1 LRKIKF
7 RVWDTE
13 LKEFATDWT
22 NRDPFFLLTTGQLFF
37 YEKTKILDGTYGSD
51 RIVADYGS
59 RFIMQQ
65 YTGLSDSGDKEI
77 YEGDI
82 LTRYK
87 EVALVDFNSDNYSSI
102 LGWNLLSLAWEI
114 NGEKICSEKSK
125 DGKYPPVEYYYG
137 QSPNEEWTI
146 IGNIYENPEL
156 LK

>member
-1 LRKIKF
+1 MRKIKF

-22 NRDPFFLLTTGQLFF
+22 NRDPFLCLTTGDLFF
-37 YEKTKILDGTYGSD
+37 YERANIFNQTGPDIICQDH
-51 RIVADYGS
+51 GS

-87 EVALVDFNSDNYSSI
+87 EVALVDFNSDNYGSV

-114 NGEKICSEKSK
+114 NGEKIYSEKNE

-156 LK
+156 IK